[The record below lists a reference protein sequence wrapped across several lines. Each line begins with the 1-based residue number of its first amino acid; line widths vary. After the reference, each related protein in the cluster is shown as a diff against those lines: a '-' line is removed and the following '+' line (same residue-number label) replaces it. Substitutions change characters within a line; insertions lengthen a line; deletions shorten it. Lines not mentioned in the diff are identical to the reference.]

1 MINSKL
7 LLAASIAAD
16 ILDFAGI
23 GQWPTAALLDWWSIL
38 RRVEAIPVRPTKLEQ
53 VQNLLR
59 GRLVQGGT
67 TLKFSTDESDFWWW
81 LMDSPDG
88 NAARLL
94 EESGAGIAPQL
105 YQETLSNWQAIG
117 WAITSTL
124 LLLALRVS
132 GLSVG
137 NAGDTYKVY
146 AYFDN
151 IAGVTVRGKVTLAG
165 VTIGKVTAVD
175 LDRDSYTGR
184 VTMEINQNVNNL
196 PVDSTASI
204 LTAGLLGEK
213 YIGISVGGD
222 EDVLKDGSTIHDTQ
236 SALVLE
242 DLIGKFLLNSVNK
255 DEAKK

>member
-1 MINSKL
+1 MQTRTLEIGVGL
-7 LLAASIAAD
+7 FLLA
-16 ILDFAGI
+16 G
-23 GQWPTAALLDWWSIL
+23 LL
-38 RRVEAIPVRPTKLEQ
+38 A
-53 VQNLLR
+53 
-59 GRLVQGGT
+59 
-67 TLKFSTDESDFWWW
+67 
-81 LMDSPDG
+81 
-88 NAARLL
+88 
-94 EESGAGIAPQL
+94 
-105 YQETLSNWQAIG
+105 
-117 WAITSTL
+117 L

-137 NAGDTYKVY
+137 NAGDY